1 MNTGIDETN
10 NAKNEVALHGP
21 PKPPSEKDQSD
32 VVAIQEQKDS
42 GEFAKAWKGVIE
54 NPGVVKHQPDE
65 KMQNNPNPFQVGN
78 TEQPGNAPKTTGEVL
93 DEMGIGESSIEEK
106 KAENPFKAVQKKQP
120 TEEEKEGSNPFKE
133 FGDEGPDLP
142 DYPEDLKQIEAL
154 FEGFINR
161 GELVVTKADPG
172 VGASMVALDIG
183 LSAAQGMSLYSQ
195 IKHVTAANGN
205 QNTVILIERGMTY
218 IQISG
223 RQHKLAGSEKPNNL
237 SIYSADQLRLRDPSY
252 SNLNMADVSVQQ
264 TLLDW
269 ASKYPNLIMIFDR
282 LSSLVVPSS
291 TDKVSDFHKWVIQM
305 KEVGA
310 TMIWVDQGKNGSYD
324 LPKDYVDTEL
334 KLSEVPNRPHLSI
347 KVEFVRARSLPK
359 SSTLPFVIELKE
371 REDTNG
377 LHFVY
382 SSIEADKQ
390 VTALVLAAEGEHTQ
404 SQIASKLK
412 VTQGTISNWIRKAEI
427 DNLIQKQGRN
437 IWLTSKGKE
446 ATKSCSRNFNY

>member
-1 MNTGIDETN
+1 MNTKINETN
-10 NAKNEVALHGP
+10 SAKNEVELHGP
-21 PKPPSEKDQSD
+21 PKPPAENDQLHVGAS
-32 VVAIQEQKDS
+32 QKPQDF
-42 GEFAKAWKGVIE
+42 GEFAKTWKGVIE
-54 NPGVVKHQPDE
+54 NPGVAKGQSGEQKLANPLDLGDVERPGDVANRIE
-65 KMQNNPNPFQVGN
+65 K
-78 TEQPGNAPKTTGEVL
+78 VL
-93 DEMGIGESSIEEK
+93 DEMEIGESSIVKK
-106 KAENPFKAVQKKQP
+106 KAGNPFEPVQKEQP
-120 TEEEKEGSNPFKE
+120 TEEGKEGSNPFKE

-142 DYPEDLKQIEAL
+142 DYSEDLKQIEAL

-161 GELVVTKADPG
+161 GALVVLKADPG
-172 VGASMVALDIG
+172 VGASWVGLDMG
-183 LSAAQGMSLYSQ
+183 LAASQAVSLYSKMEH
-195 IKHVTAANGN
+195 IKAANGKE
-205 QNTVILIERGMTY
+205 NTVIFIERGMSY
-218 IQISG
+218 SQISERKKELTG
-223 RQHKLAGSEKPNNL
+223 GEKSANSL
-237 SIYSADQLRLRDPSY
+237 TIYSADQLRYKDTSY
-252 SNLNMADVSVQQ
+252 SNLDMTSASVQQ

-269 ASKYPNLIMIFDR
+269 ASKYHNLVMIFDR
-282 LSSLVVPSS
+282 LSSLVVPTS

-334 KLSEVPNRPHLSI
+334 KLSEVPNRPHLAI
-347 KVEFVRARSLPK
+347 KVEFIRARSLPK

-412 VTQGTISNWIRKAEI
+412 VSQGTISNWLRQAEI
-427 DNLIQKQGRN
+427 EKLIQKQGRN

-446 ATKSCSRNFNY
+446 ATKNSSRNFNY